1 MSAVLWISSL
11 TSAFIDNIPFTAS
24 FIPVLTDL
32 GNLSGVSVYPLW
44 WALSAGAG
52 LGGNGTMIGA
62 SPNVIA
68 MSLAR
73 SRGVRIALVEFTKM
87 GMVVLVLTTLVANS
101 ILLLKFLV

>member
-1 MSAVLWISSL
+1 
-11 TSAFIDNIPFTAS
+11 
-24 FIPVLTDL
+24 LTDL

-44 WALSAGAG
+44 WAPSAGAG

-62 SPNVIA
+62 SSNVIA
-68 MSLAR
+68 VSLAR